1 MRTALDF
8 TPYRRSLIG
17 FDSMF
22 DQMETAARGEQLDPF
37 PPYDIEQLGEDD
49 YRIRVAVAGYSSE
62 EVEVTTHGNLLVIA
76 GRKDS
81 EGEERKFLY
90 RGIPSTG
97 QFERRFQLAP
107 HMLVVGANLADGIL
121 EIELKREIPEAAKPR
136 KVEIGRKPAP
146 KRMAKAQA
154 AQPTNSAGQ
163 TKTPSAAGNQQR
175 AEPQAA

>member
-22 DQMETAARGEQLDPF
+22 DQMETVARGEQLDPF

-62 EVEVTTHGNLLVIA
+62 DVEVTTHGNMLVIA
-76 GRKDS
+76 GRKDIDS
-81 EGEERKFLY
+81 EDRTFLY
-90 RGIPSTG
+90 RGIPAAG

-121 EIELKREIPEAAKPR
+121 VIELKREIPEAAKPR
-136 KVEIGRKPAP
+136 KVEIGRKPP
-146 KRMAKAQA
+146 SKRVAKAQPA
-154 AQPTNSAGQ
+154 SATNPAGQ
-163 TKTPSAAGNQQR
+163 SKSATAGNSQQP
-175 AEPQAA
+175 EPQAA